1 MEQLGENDVTYISH
15 KLDIAENH
23 VEGLEL
29 QWTGG
34 VKRGEASFA
43 KYNEKEHSG
52 RCILL
57 QPLRRDRLK
66 REKRYT
72 IGETETLL
80 TEKKKRWK
88 GNTVKHTQRRY
99 TLYKKEID
107 NGTICPVDITLKRLT
122 KI

>member
-1 MEQLGENDVTYISH
+1 M
-15 KLDIAENH
+15 DIAENH

-57 QPLRRDRLK
+57 Q
-66 REKRYT
+66 
-72 IGETETLL
+72 
-80 TEKKKRWK
+80 
-88 GNTVKHTQRRY
+88 
-99 TLYKKEID
+99 LYGEID
-107 NGTICPVDITLKRLT
+107 
-122 KI
+122 

>member
-1 MEQLGENDVTYISH
+1 MDRGSQ
-15 KLDIAENH
+15 
-23 VEGLEL
+23 EGL
-29 QWTGG
+29 
-34 VKRGEASFA
+34 APFA

-80 TEKKKRWK
+80 TEKTKRRK
-88 GNTVKHTQRRY
+88 ENTVKHTQRRY
-99 TLYKKEID
+99 IKEEIA
-107 NGTICPVDITLKRLT
+107 NGTICPVEITPKRLT

>member
-80 TEKKKRWK
+80 TEKTKRRK
-88 GNTVKHTQRRY
+88 ENTVKYTQRRY
-99 TLYKKEID
+99 IKEEILRKK
-107 NGTICPVDITLKRLT
+107 
-122 KI
+122 